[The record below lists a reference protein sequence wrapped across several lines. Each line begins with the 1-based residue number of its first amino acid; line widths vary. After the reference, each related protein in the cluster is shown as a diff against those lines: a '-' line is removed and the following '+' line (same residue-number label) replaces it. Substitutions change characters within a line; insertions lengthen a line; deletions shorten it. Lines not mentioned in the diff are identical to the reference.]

1 VGATIPLYFWR
12 KQTPA
17 VEQAALEKEAA
28 HAETYASRLSTMSDL
43 QAQIIGLETTARIM
57 SVYKSGLIPQSRAT
71 QSSALN
77 SYRVGKIDFQTLLS
91 SMVDVLRLQQ
101 EYYRTLADHEIAVA
115 KIKQIVGENI

>member
-1 VGATIPLYFWR
+1 
-12 KQTPA
+12 
-17 VEQAALEKEAA
+17 
-28 HAETYASRLSTMSDL
+28 MSDL